1 MDGQHQNTR
10 RVPIGVIAGISA
22 AVLVAGGGAAW
33 WTLNSPNTGSN
44 VTTAPAA
51 PANTQNPSSTAQA
64 PAEAAVQVYWLQDT
78 GTQLKLTT
86 RTVQLSEAAQPE
98 AALEGAFQ
106 ALLSGPESMDVA
118 TTIPAETDLLA
129 LSVEPDGVHVNL
141 SEEFEFGGGSTAM
154 TGRLG
159 QVIYTATVLDPSAP
173 VWISVEGEPLKV
185 LGGEGIMVNQ
195 PMTREEFNQE
205 FGSIVSN

>member
-10 RVPIGVIAGISA
+10 RVPIGVIAGLSA
-22 AVLVAGGGAAW
+22 AVLVVGGGTAW
-33 WTLNSPNTGSN
+33 WTLNSPNTDSN

-51 PANTQNPSSTAQA
+51 STNAQDPASTAQA
-64 PAEAAVQVYWLQDT
+64 PAEATVQVYWLQDT
-78 GTQLKLTT
+78 GTQLRLTT
-86 RTVQLSEAAQPE
+86 RNVQLSEAAQPE
-98 AALEGAFQ
+98 ALAGAFE
-106 ALLSGPESMDVA
+106 ALLNGPASMDVA
-118 TTIPAETDLLA
+118 TTIPADTDLLA

-159 QVIYTATVLDPSAP
+159 QVIYTATALDPSAP

-185 LGGEGIMVNQ
+185 LGGEGVMVSQ